1 VLAAQAGLCAVGCPR
16 GRAARVSSAA
26 VDRDTVLWTLVLFFG
41 ASLMFATIRD
51 ATRGEGIGVALVA
64 QVAAG
69 LLLVAGI
76 VLYVRRK
83 R

>member
-1 VLAAQAGLCAVGCPR
+1 MER
-16 GRAARVSSAA
+16 N
-26 VDRDTVLWTLVLFFG
+26 TVLWTLVLFFG

-51 ATRGEGIGVALVA
+51 ATRGEGIGVGLAA
-64 QVAAG
+64 QLAAG
-69 LLLVAGI
+69 LLLVAVI

>member
-1 VLAAQAGLCAVGCPR
+1 VER
-16 GRAARVSSAA
+16 N
-26 VDRDTVLWTLVLFFG
+26 TVLWTLVLFFG

-51 ATRGEGIGVALVA
+51 ATRGEAIGVALAA
-64 QVAAG
+64 QLAAG
-69 LLLVAGI
+69 LLLVAVI

>member
-1 VLAAQAGLCAVGCPR
+1 
-16 GRAARVSSAA
+16 

-64 QVAAG
+64 QLAAG
-69 LLLVAGI
+69 PLLVAGI

>member
-1 VLAAQAGLCAVGCPR
+1 
-16 GRAARVSSAA
+16 

-41 ASLMFATIRD
+41 ASLMFSTIRD

-69 LLLVAGI
+69 LLLVAA
-76 VLYVRRK
+76 VVWYVRRK